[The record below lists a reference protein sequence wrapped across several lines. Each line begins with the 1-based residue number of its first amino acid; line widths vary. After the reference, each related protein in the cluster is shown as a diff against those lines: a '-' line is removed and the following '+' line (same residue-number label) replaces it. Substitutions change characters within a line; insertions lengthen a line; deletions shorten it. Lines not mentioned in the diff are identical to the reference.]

1 MTRAS
6 VKLGTSI
13 VLNGTLNDRDTFAD
27 LAGLFLCAATNWLID
42 RKRLAE
48 RFPPRVRARE
58 LWRVWP
64 EFLDEAQDDATPL
77 AIRDQERAQ
86 P

>member
-1 MTRAS
+1 

-27 LAGLFLCAATNWLID
+27 LAGLFLCAAE
-42 RKRLAE
+42 LANRPQEE